1 MNKLKEDKRKIKESV
16 FWRDVIDNKLV
27 SVLFISF
34 LLFITIYAFTKISYL
49 LTPVFQIFSII
60 GTPILF
66 AILFYY
72 LFVPMVVY
80 LQEKGISRKYSVW
93 IVFLGVFI
101 LLALAITFIIPGIG
115 DQFRELIDNFP
126 QIWANVLSQIE
137 QLLYDEWLTEAYQTI
152 QETEI
157 LTRVTDQLSNVFS
170 VTIGSI
176 TSAIGIVTRISVTL
190 FTMPFILYYLLVD
203 GKNLKKLILKYT
215 PSRGRPVM
223 KKFMFQASDQVGS
236 YVRGEL
242 LVALSVMVMFYV
254 GYRIIGLEYALV
266 LSISAG
272 FLNLIPYLGS
282 MLSAIP
288 AMIIGAFVSP
298 FKLLQVI
305 LVLIIEQFIEGRFI
319 SPQILGNSLNI
330 HPIIIL
336 FILLVSGSMFGF
348 VGLVFGVPGFA
359 VLRVI
364 WHLFFDWFSETFDYY
379 EDPSKENNEKY

>member
-1 MNKLKEDKRKIKESV
+1 MKESPKESNNIKNTV
-16 FWRDVIDNKLV
+16 FGRDILNNKLV
-27 SVLFISF
+27 TGLLIAL
-34 LLFITIYAFTKISYL
+34 LLFTTVFAFTKISYL
-49 LTPVFQIFSII
+49 FTPLVQIFSII
-60 GTPILF
+60 GSPILF

-72 LFVPMVVY
+72 LFTPLVTY
-80 LQEKGISRKYSVW
+80 LEDKGLSRKMAVW
-93 IVFLGVFI
+93 LVFLGVFI

-115 DQFRELIDNFP
+115 DQFRELVDNFP
-126 QIWANVLSQIE
+126 RIWANVLHQIE

-152 QETEI
+152 QETQI
-157 LTRVTDQLSNVFS
+157 LTRISEQLTNVFS

-190 FTMPFILYYLLVD
+190 FTMPFILYYLLID
-203 GKNLKKLILKYT
+203 GEQLKKMIMKYT
-215 PSRGRPVM
+215 PNRARPVM
-223 KKFMFQASDQVGS
+223 EKFIFQASDQVGS

-242 LVALSVMVMFYV
+242 LVAISVMIMFYI

-282 MLSAIP
+282 ILSAVP

-305 LVLIIEQFIEGRFI
+305 LVLMIEQFIEGRFI

-330 HPIIIL
+330 HPILIL
-336 FILLVSGSMFGF
+336 FILLVSGSLFGF

-359 VLRVI
+359 VVRVL
-364 WHLFFDWFSETFDYY
+364 WQLFFDWFSENFDYY
-379 EDPSKENNEKY
+379 KD

>member
-1 MNKLKEDKRKIKESV
+1 MKESRKENKNIKETI
-16 FWRDVIDNKLV
+16 FGRDILNNKLV
-27 SVLFISF
+27 TVLLVAL
-34 LLFITIYAFTKISYL
+34 LLFTTVFAFTKISYL
-49 LTPVFQIFSII
+49 FTPLVQIFSII
-60 GTPILF
+60 GSPILF

-72 LFVPMVVY
+72 LFIPIVIY
-80 LQEKGISRKYSVW
+80 LESQGLSRKMAVW
-93 IVFLGVFI
+93 LVFLGVFI

-126 QIWANVLSQIE
+126 RIWANVLHQIE

-152 QETEI
+152 QETQI
-157 LTRVTDQLSNVFS
+157 LTRISEQLTNVFS

-190 FTMPFILYYLLVD
+190 FTVPFILYYLLID
-203 GKNLKKLILKYT
+203 GKQLKKMIMKYT
-215 PSRGRPVM
+215 PNRARPVM
-223 KKFMFQASDQVGS
+223 KKFLFQASDQVGS

-242 LVALSVMVMFYV
+242 LVAISVMIMFYI

-282 MLSAIP
+282 ILSAVP

-305 LVLIIEQFIEGRFI
+305 LVLMVEQFIEGRFI

-330 HPIIIL
+330 HPILIL
-336 FILLVSGSMFGF
+336 FILLVSGSLFGF

-359 VLRVI
+359 VVRVL
-364 WHLFFDWFSETFDYY
+364 WQLFFDWFSENFDYY
-379 EDPSKENNEKY
+379 ND

>member
-1 MNKLKEDKRKIKESV
+1 MKNSNRDRKKLKESV
-16 FWRDVIDNKLV
+16 FWEDVLNNKLV
-27 SVLFISF
+27 SGLLVAL
-34 LLFITIYAFTKISYL
+34 LLFVTIFTFTKIAYL
-49 LTPVFQIFSII
+49 FRPIVQIFSII

-66 AILFYY
+66 SILFYY
-72 LFVPMVVY
+72 LFIPIVSY
-80 LQEKGISRKYSVW
+80 LEKKNLSRKISVW

-101 LLALAITFIIPGIG
+101 VFALAITFIIPGIG
-115 DQFRELIDNFP
+115 DQFRELLDNFP
-126 QIWANVLSQIE
+126 NIWANVLHQIE
-137 QLLYDEWLTEAYQTI
+137 QLLYDEWLTEAYQTL
-152 QETEI
+152 QQTEI
-157 LTRVTDQLSNVFS
+157 LTKVSEQLSNVFS

-176 TSAIGIVTRISVTL
+176 SSAIGIFTRIGLTL
-190 FTMPFILYYLLVD
+190 FTTPFILYYLLID
-203 GKNLKKLILKYT
+203 GRDLKQTILKYT
-215 PSRGRPVM
+215 PSRARPMMRKVM
-223 KKFMFQASDQVGS
+223 VQSGDQVGS

-242 LVALSVMVMFYV
+242 LVALSVTVMFYI

-282 MLSAIP
+282 ILSALP

-305 LVLIIEQFIEGRFI
+305 LVLIVEQFIEGRFI

-330 HPIIIL
+330 HPILIL
-336 FILLVSGSMFGF
+336 FILLVAGSLFGF

-364 WHLFFDWFSETFDYY
+364 WLLFFDWFRERFNYY
-379 EDPSKENNEKY
+379 DDLPTEE

>member
-1 MNKLKEDKRKIKESV
+1 MKESKKENIKETI
-16 FWRDVIDNKLV
+16 FGRDILNNKLV
-27 SVLFISF
+27 TVLLVAL
-34 LLFITIYAFTKISYL
+34 LLFTTVFAFTKISYL
-49 LTPVFQIFSII
+49 FTPLVQIFSII

-72 LFVPMVVY
+72 LFIPIVIY
-80 LQEKGISRKYSVW
+80 LESKGLSRKMAVW
-93 IVFLGVFI
+93 LVFLGVFI

-126 QIWANVLSQIE
+126 RIWANVLHQIE

-152 QETEI
+152 QETQI
-157 LTRVTDQLSNVFS
+157 LTRISEQLTNVFS

-190 FTMPFILYYLLVD
+190 FTVPFILYYLLID
-203 GKNLKKLILKYT
+203 GEQLKKMIMKYT
-215 PSRGRPVM
+215 PNRARPVM
-223 KKFMFQASDQVGS
+223 KKFLFQASDQVGS

-242 LVALSVMVMFYV
+242 LVAISVMIMFYI

-282 MLSAIP
+282 ILSAVP

-305 LVLIIEQFIEGRFI
+305 LVLMVEQFIEGRFI

-330 HPIIIL
+330 HPILIL
-336 FILLVSGSMFGF
+336 FILLVSGSLFGF

-359 VLRVI
+359 VVRVL
-364 WHLFFDWFSETFDYY
+364 WQLFFDWFSENFDYY
-379 EDPSKENNEKY
+379 ND

>member
-1 MNKLKEDKRKIKESV
+1 MKESPKESNNIKNTV
-16 FWRDVIDNKLV
+16 FGRDILNNKLV
-27 SVLFISF
+27 TGLLIAL
-34 LLFITIYAFTKISYL
+34 LLFTTVFAFTKISYL
-49 LTPVFQIFSII
+49 FTPLVQIFSII
-60 GTPILF
+60 GSPILF
-66 AILFYY
+66 AILFFY
-72 LFVPMVVY
+72 LFTPLVTY
-80 LQEKGISRKYSVW
+80 LEDKGLSRKMAVW
-93 IVFLGVFI
+93 LVFLGVFI

-115 DQFRELIDNFP
+115 DQFRELVDNFP
-126 QIWANVLSQIE
+126 RIWANVLHQIE

-152 QETEI
+152 QETQI
-157 LTRVTDQLSNVFS
+157 LTRISEQLTNVFS

-190 FTMPFILYYLLVD
+190 FTMPFILYYLLID
-203 GKNLKKLILKYT
+203 GEQLKKMIMKYT
-215 PSRGRPVM
+215 PNRARPVM
-223 KKFMFQASDQVGS
+223 EKFIFQASDQVGS

-242 LVALSVMVMFYV
+242 LVAISVMIMFYI

-282 MLSAIP
+282 ILSAVP

-305 LVLIIEQFIEGRFI
+305 LVLMIEQFIEGRFI

-330 HPIIIL
+330 HPILIL
-336 FILLVSGSMFGF
+336 FILLVSGSLFGF

-359 VLRVI
+359 VVRVL
-364 WHLFFDWFSETFDYY
+364 WQLFFDWFSENFDYY
-379 EDPSKENNEKY
+379 KD